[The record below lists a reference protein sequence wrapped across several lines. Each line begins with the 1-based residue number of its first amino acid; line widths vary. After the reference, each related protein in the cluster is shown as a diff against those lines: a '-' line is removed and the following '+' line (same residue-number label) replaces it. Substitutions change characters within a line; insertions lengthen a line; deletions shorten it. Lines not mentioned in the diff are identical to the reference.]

1 MLPCSTLK
9 PKKAIRILV
18 ADDHSVV
25 RMGLSAILSLD
36 PGIEVVA
43 EAEDGIGAIEQYRL
57 TRPDVVLLDLRMP
70 EMDGLSALEKI
81 RGEFPGARVLI
92 LTTSEFV
99 EDMRRTRA
107 AGACG
112 YLHKNIPRAELSHAI
127 REAHAGRDFITPE
140 VSRRLAENSTRRN
153 LTNRE
158 TEVLDYIRRGM
169 SNREIGLA
177 LEISEHTAK
186 THVKA
191 IIHKMEAADRTE
203 AVARA
208 YELGVL
214 LLD

>member
-1 MLPCSTLK
+1 MLPLATLK
-9 PKKAIRILV
+9 SQKTIRILV

-36 PGIEVVA
+36 PGIKVVA

-70 EMDGLSALEKI
+70 EMDGLSALDAI
-81 RGEFPGARVLI
+81 RGEFPDARVLI

-99 EDMRRTRA
+99 EDMRRTRD

-112 YLHKNIPRAELSHAI
+112 YLRKNIPRAELIHAI
-127 REAHAGRDFITPE
+127 REVHAGRDFITPE
-140 VSRRLAENSTRRN
+140 VSRRLAENANRRN
-153 LTNRE
+153 LTARE
-158 TEVLDYIRRGM
+158 TEVLDFIRRGM

-177 LEISEHTAK
+177 LEMSEHTAK
-186 THVKA
+186 THVKS
-191 IIHKMEAADRTE
+191 ILQKLEAADRTE
-203 AVARA
+203 AVALA